1 MRVLV
6 SVASR
11 HGGTLEMGAAVAQ
24 VLRDAG
30 HEVDEIVPDEV
41 EHVDRYGAVVLGSAV
56 YVGRMALGMRDLV
69 DRQAGQLRGRPVWL
83 FWSGPVGDPPAPG
96 ATPDD
101 VASVAT
107 TVGARDVRMFSGR
120 LERDELNISER
131 ALVALVHAEA
141 GDFRDLDVV
150 REWAA
155 GIAGE
160 LGGIEHRTAHRAY

>member
-11 HGGTLEMGAAVAQ
+11 HGGTLGMGTTVAT
-24 VLRDAG
+24 VLREAG
-30 HEVDEIVPDEV
+30 FDVDEVVPDDV
-41 EHVDRYGAVVLGSAV
+41 EHVERYDAAVLGSAV

-83 FWSGPVGDPPAPG
+83 FWSGPVGDPPTTNV
-96 ATPDD
+96 TPDD
-101 VASVAT
+101 VASVAAA
-107 TVGARDVRMFSGR
+107 VDARDVRMFSGR

-141 GDFRDLDVV
+141 GDFRDLDEV
-150 REWAA
+150 RDWAT
-155 GIAGE
+155 GIARE
-160 LGGIEHRTAHRAY
+160 LLRDEAAHHRH

>member
-11 HGGTLEMGAAVAQ
+11 HGGTLDMGTVVAD
-24 VLRDAG
+24 VLREAG
-30 HEVDEIVPDEV
+30 HEVDEVSPDDV
-41 EHVDRYGAVVLGSAV
+41 ERVDEYEAVVLGSAV

-83 FWSGPVGDPPAPG
+83 FWSGPVGEVPG
-96 ATPDD
+96 AGQTPDD
-101 VASVAT
+101 VTAVASAVS
-107 TVGARDVRMFSGR
+107 ARDVRMFSGR

-131 ALVALVHAEA
+131 ALVALVHAEQ
-141 GDFRDLDVV
+141 GDFRDLDEV

-155 GIAGE
+155 GIADE
-160 LGGIEHRTAHRAY
+160 LDHRGA

>member
-1 MRVLV
+1 MQVLV

-11 HGGTLEMGAAVAQ
+11 HGGTLEMGTTVAAV
-24 VLRDAG
+24 LRAAG
-30 HEVDEIVPDEV
+30 HEVDEVVPDEV
-41 EHVDRYGAVVLGSAV
+41 EHVERYGAAVLGSAV

-83 FWSGPVGDPPAPG
+83 FWSGPVGGPTTPA

-101 VASVAT
+101 VTAVAGA
-107 TVGARDVRMFSGR
+107 VEARDVRMFSGR

-141 GDFRDLDVV
+141 GDFRDLDEV

-155 GIAGE
+155 GIADE
-160 LGGIEHRTAHRAY
+160 LHRDEAAHRH